1 MPATG
6 KHRRPKSRS
15 ISRGFAAA
23 GTGGAALALPLL
35 GAAGAHAAGAP
46 ATAPAAVPVQ
56 APQVP
61 ASLRAAPAAPRVT
74 LTVYTVVPGDYL
86 SKIAERQHLSGGW
99 QRLYA
104 DNREAVGSDPSLIH
118 PGLRLTLGAKGAG
131 ESAPSRAKAP
141 VEQSSAPAGS
151 PDSAADSSADSASYS
166 SGGEAG
172 IESEGDEASSGD
184 NGSGR
189 GVSDEAGAPAAPAP
203 EAPAEQ
209 EQAAAPAPE
218 APAEQEQAAAPASA
232 GFVAPVSGGASTAY
246 KTAGS
251 MWSSGYHTGVDF
263 SASTGTTVKAVGA
276 GTVVSAG
283 WGGAYGNEV
292 VIRHADGK
300 YSQYAHLSQLSV
312 STGQSVTAGQRV
324 GLSGATGN
332 VTGPHLHFEIRTGPS
347 YGSDIDPLAYL
358 RSKGVS
364 I

>member
-1 MPATG
+1 MSGTG

-35 GAAGAHAAGAP
+35 GATGAHAAGAP
-46 ATAPAAVPVQ
+46 AAAPAAAPVQ
-56 APQVP
+56 APRTVAAQVP
-61 ASLRAAPAAPRVT
+61 AALQAAPAATKGAPAT
-74 LTVYTVVPGDYL
+74 YTVVPGDYL
-86 SKIAERQHLSGGW
+86 SKIAERQHLTGGW
-99 QRLYA
+99 EQLYA
-104 DNREAVGSDPSLIH
+104 DNREAVGTDPSLIH
-118 PGLRLTLGAKGAG
+118 PGLKLTLDAQGSAPAAAA
-131 ESAPSRAKAP
+131 ESAPAEAPKPAKKSA
-141 VEQSSAPAGS
+141 SS
-151 PDSAADSSADSASYS
+151 DSSSSGDSSDSGDSGDSADSSD
-166 SGGEAG
+166 
-172 IESEGDEASSGD
+172 DE
-184 NGSGR
+184 
-189 GVSDEAGAPAAPAP
+189 
-203 EAPAEQ
+203 
-209 EQAAAPAPE
+209 AAAPAARAPK
-218 APAEQEQAAAPASA
+218 APAKQQNAATSS
-232 GFVAPVSGGASTAY
+232 GFVAPVGGGTSTAY
-246 KTAGS
+246 KLAGS

-263 SASTGTTVKAVGA
+263 SASTGTTVRAVGA

-300 YSQYAHLSQLSV
+300 YSQYAHFSQLSV
-312 STGQSVTAGQRV
+312 STGQSVTAGQSL